1 MKKVIV
7 FGGSGWMGHNIVLD
21 LVKHGYDV
29 TICARGQK
37 SKYIDRVK
45 DVRTIYGDKKNEDF
59 VKELFA
65 KESFDYIIDG
75 VPTMESIANI
85 SRYAKNFKHY
95 IHCSST
101 GGYAPLPFL
110 PCDETAPYG
119 GFEGTSGWAAK
130 AKYDNEVMRLYKETG
145 FPATVIRPRYI
156 TGGGDYVPLDNLGGR
171 RNDFIS
177 DILAEKTL
185 DLPDNGLAL
194 LQPIHVEDLAV
205 SFRLAIEHP
214 ISIGQVYNITL
225 DHAVTI
231 KRYIELNAEALGKK
245 ANINFIPLEEMCE
258 KYKGEIDEIWL
269 RFFAT
274 HMCFTNEKARREL
287 EFKAAHTTE
296 ETIMGTARAIAK
308 QLVKEGK
315 AGAEFC

>member
-37 SKYIDRVK
+37 SKYLERVK
-45 DVRTIYGDKKNEDF
+45 DVRTIFGDKKNEEF
-59 VKELFA
+59 VKNLFEA
-65 KESFDYIIDG
+65 EDFDYIIDG

-85 SRYAKNFKHY
+85 YRYAKNYKQY

-119 GFEGTSGWAAK
+119 GFKSTSGWAAK
-130 AKYDNEVMRLYKETG
+130 AKYDNEVMRLYKENG
-145 FPATVIRPRYI
+145 FPATVIRPCYI
-156 TGGGDYVPLDNLGGR
+156 TGGGDYVPLDNFGGR
-171 RNDFIS
+171 RPDFIA

-214 ISIGQVYNITL
+214 ISIGQIYNITL
-225 DHAVTI
+225 DSAVTI

-245 ANINFIPLEEMCE
+245 ANINFVPLEEMCQ
-258 KYKGEIDEIWL
+258 KYKNEIDETWL

-287 EFKAAHTTE
+287 EYKAAHTTE
-296 ETIMGTARAIAK
+296 ETIIGTACAIAE
-308 QLVKEGK
+308 QIQKEK
-315 AGAEFC
+315 SNAESC